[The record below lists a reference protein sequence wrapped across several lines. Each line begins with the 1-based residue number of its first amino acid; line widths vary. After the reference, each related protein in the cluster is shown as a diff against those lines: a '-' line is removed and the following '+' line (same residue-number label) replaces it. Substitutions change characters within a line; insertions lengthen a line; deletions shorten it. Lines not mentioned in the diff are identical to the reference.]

1 MAAFDKLQAELDAMP
16 AGEPGAARGVIDH
29 IESSIRRARPD
40 LWFSPD
46 NPRVPIAEAT
56 FVREIDVYLKFGTE
70 PEAEEIV
77 KQVLA
82 LYERRDVRNSLRGSS
97 SVTGSGP
104 DFRFV
109 SFGKDAADFYAE
121 NQRVTELLGAELQ
134 SLLMRMGALSRRVE
148 YTNRTIR
155 RDLGYQP

>member
-70 PEAEEIV
+70 PEGEANRPETSPDSGASVAESTAACAGPSFWWGACSAISDR
-77 KQVLA
+77 Q
-82 LYERRDVRNSLRGSS
+82 
-97 SVTGSGP
+97 TGACA
-104 DFRFV
+104 V
-109 SFGKDAADFYAE
+109 
-121 NQRVTELLGAELQ
+121 
-134 SLLMRMGALSRRVE
+134 
-148 YTNRTIR
+148 
-155 RDLGYQP
+155 

>member
-1 MAAFDKLQAELDAMP
+1 M
-16 AGEPGAARGVIDH
+16 
-29 IESSIRRARPD
+29 
-40 LWFSPD
+40 
-46 NPRVPIAEAT
+46 
-56 FVREIDVYLKFGTE
+56 
-70 PEAEEIV
+70 
-77 KQVLA
+77 
-82 LYERRDVRNSLRGSS
+82 
-97 SVTGSGP
+97 TGSGP